1 MEGGREGGRGCK
13 ERKREKR
20 GVGRWEDWPAA
31 RGAAG
36 EKVEGGRR
44 GRRGHGPDGRG
55 RSEGMEKETRR
66 RERGE
71 NKRDPEGR
79 REGREARGVL
89 AGSGQ
94 WEMGRGRQ
102 AGGNNKA
109 CNTPRRPPLL
119 I

>member
-1 MEGGREGGRGCK
+1 MGRLASSARGGGGEGGAGEGGKKGTRPGRTWK
-13 ERKREKR
+13 KR
-20 GVGRWEDWPAA
+20 GN
-31 RGAAG
+31 G
-36 EKVEGGRR
+36 EGDQKEGG
-44 GRRGHGPDGRG
+44 
-55 RSEGMEKETRR
+55 